1 VPTKTI
7 PVVVE
12 TPQGARSKVEYDYQI
27 GCLKLTKV
35 LPAGFTFPLNFGS
48 IPGTLADDGDP
59 LDILLF
65 MTDPVP
71 SGTLVEA
78 RPIGVMEA
86 EQKEEDGKKER
97 NDRLFGVAV
106 HSTEHRHVGSVS
118 DVEKQTRK
126 ELERF
131 FQDYN
136 EEEGKEFRC
145 LGWFGP
151 KRAWRLI
158 DRGRRKFR
166 PLKRAGRLPK
176 SFPGFVK
183 ALDAD

>member
-1 VPTKTI
+1 VKTI
-7 PVVVE
+7 PVIVE
-12 TPQGARSKVEYDYQI
+12 TTEGARSKLEFDLKL

-59 LDILLF
+59 VDILLF

-71 SGTLVEA
+71 AGTLVEA

-86 EQKEEDGKKER
+86 EQIENGKKER

-106 HSTEHRHVGSVS
+106 QSTEHRHIASVAS
-118 DVEKQTRK
+118 IEKRKRK

-131 FQDYN
+131 FQGYN
-136 EEEGKEFRC
+136 EEEGKRFRC

-151 KRAWRLI
+151 RRAWRLI
-158 DRGRRKFR
+158 DRGRRKYR
-166 PLKRAGRLPK
+166 PPEQAGRLPK
-176 SFPGFVK
+176 TFRGFAR
-183 ALDAD
+183 ALDPD

>member
-1 VPTKTI
+1 LAANTI
-7 PVVVE
+7 PVIVE
-12 TPQGARSKVEYDYQI
+12 TPRGSRSKVEFDLEL

-35 LPAGFTFPLNFGS
+35 LPAGFTFPLNFGA

-65 MTDPVP
+65 MSDPVP

-86 EQKEEDGKKER
+86 EQVEREKSAR
-97 NDRLFGVAV
+97 NDRLFGVAL
-106 HSTEHRHVGSVS
+106 HGSEHRAIDSVAAI
-118 DVEKQTRK
+118 ERRTRK

-136 EEEGKEFRC
+136 EQEGKTFRC

-158 DRGRRKFR
+158 ERGRRKYR
-166 PLKRAGRLPK
+166 PPKRAGRLPK
-176 SFPGFVK
+176 TYRGFTK
-183 ALDAD
+183 ALQ

>member
-1 VPTKTI
+1 MATKTV
-7 PVVVE
+7 PVIVE
-12 TPQGARSKVEYDYQI
+12 TSQGARSKVEFDLEL

-65 MTDPVP
+65 MGDPVP
-71 SGTLVEA
+71 AGTLVEA

-86 EQKEEDGKKER
+86 EQTEDGKKER

-106 HSTEHRHVGSVS
+106 HSTEHQNMDSVS
-118 DVEKQTRK
+118 AVEKPKRK

-136 EEEGKEFRC
+136 REEGKKFRC

-158 DRGRRKFR
+158 REGRRRYR
-166 PLKRAGRLPK
+166 PPRRPGRLPRTYR
-176 SFPGFVK
+176 GFAK
-183 ALDAD
+183 ALVED